1 MVHEDTAT
9 VALLLMGAVKL
20 LIAVLG
26 AVITY
31 YALKTYRR
39 TKDRGF
45 GFLAA
50 GFGLVTF
57 GAVVGGLSFEFLG
70 VDLAVGVLLE
80 GIFVLIGL
88 VLIALSLRP
97 P

>member
-1 MVHEDTAT
+1 MVHEDTT
-9 VALLLMGAVKL
+9 TTILLLMGVVKA

-26 AVITY
+26 ALITF

-39 TKDRGF
+39 THDRGF
-45 GFLAA
+45 GLLAG

-57 GAVVGGLSFEFLG
+57 GAVVGGMSFEFLG
-70 VDLAVGVLLE
+70 VDLATGVLVE
-80 GIFVLIGL
+80 GVFVLLGL
-88 VLIALSLRP
+88 GLIALSLRP

>member
-1 MVHEDTAT
+1 MVHENTPT
-9 VALLLMGAVKL
+9 LILLVMGAVKL
-20 LIAVLG
+20 LIALLG
-26 AVITY
+26 AIITY
-31 YALKTYRR
+31 YAVKTYRR
-39 TKDRGF
+39 TRDRGF

-57 GAVVGGLSFEFLG
+57 GAVVGGLSFEYLG